1 MAMAAA
7 ELAARLE
14 AVRRLR
20 DEAEHDWDSQARP
33 EQCEPAGE
41 WSIFVLLGGRG
52 MGKTRSLTEAL
63 RRRVREGTSRESAI
77 VGATAA
83 DARDVL
89 VEGPAGVLAVCT
101 DRERPAYEPSR
112 RRLAWPNGAV
122 THVYSA
128 DEPERLRG
136 PQHDFAIGD
145 ELRAWRYLAEALD
158 NLLLGLRMGPDP
170 RACFATTPAARPELR
185 ALLARPGTVVS
196 RGTTFDNLHNLSGAF
211 RERVM
216 ERYEGTRLGR
226 AELYGEMLEDV
237 EGALFRRAWLD
248 RARLAEGPSAGY
260 RHVVVAL
267 DPADPGAG
275 SEQGLVVVAAGAD
288 RDLYVLVSEGHR
300 LPLGELLGRTLDL
313 ARAHGAT
320 VVVERNH
327 GGRALLDLLEAKMAE
342 QGVRVPYR
350 EVWASQ
356 GKLPRA
362 EGPALLAEQ
371 GHLRMV
377 GHHPD
382 LEEELCSFT
391 GRAGERFDR
400 GDALVWACA
409 ELAGYTGGGG
419 VGPDAV
425 PWQEPGGELVA
436 GGAVPWA

>member
-1 MAMAAA
+1 MGTA
-7 ELAARLE
+7 ELTARLGV
-14 AVRRLR
+14 ARRLR

-33 EQCEPAGE
+33 EQREPAGE
-41 WSIFVLLGGRG
+41 WSIFVLFGGRG

-63 RRRVREGTSRESAI
+63 RRRVRMGTSRESAL

-83 DARDVL
+83 DARDVM

-101 DRERPAYEPSR
+101 DRERPVYEPSR

-158 NLLLGLRMGPDP
+158 NLLLGLRMGADP

-185 ALLARPGTVVS
+185 ALLARPGTAVT
-196 RGTTFDNLHNLSGAF
+196 RGTTYDNLSNLAGPF
-211 RERVM
+211 RERVL

-226 AELYGEMLEDV
+226 QELYGEMLEDV

-248 RARLAEGPSAGY
+248 RARVAEGPPGGY
-260 RHVVVAL
+260 RHTVVGL

-275 SEQGLVVVAAGAD
+275 SEQGLVVVGVGQD

-300 LPLGELLGRTLDL
+300 LALGALLGRTLDL
-313 ARAHGAT
+313 AQAHGAT

-327 GGRALLDLLEAKMAE
+327 GGRALLDLLESKMAE
-342 QGVRVPYR
+342 RGVRVPYR

-377 GHHPD
+377 GQHPE

-409 ELAGYTGGGG
+409 ELAGYARG
-419 VGPDAV
+419 VGEPAGAAV
-425 PWQEPGGELVA
+425 PWSYQAVA
-436 GGAVPWA
+436 GGAIPWAE